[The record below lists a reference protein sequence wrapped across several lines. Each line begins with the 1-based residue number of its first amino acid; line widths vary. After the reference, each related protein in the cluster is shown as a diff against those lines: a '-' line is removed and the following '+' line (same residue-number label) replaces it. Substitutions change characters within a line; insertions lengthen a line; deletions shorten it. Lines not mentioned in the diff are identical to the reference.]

1 VQLFRFDLDSFPDL
15 ILLVILT
22 ALGVGILVEVV
33 DEEVIPLY
41 LAIGVVATGFV
52 IDLFTVATPLNSTVS
67 TESLDALFWE
77 QQVTERCHVRMSA
90 TEERF
95 VELVEEGVNVEEC
108 RYQVRQI
115 VRNWS
120 SHITANRQTRPASA
134 NASSTTPGVGSLR

>member
-1 VQLFRFDLDSFPDL
+1 MQLFRFDLDSLPDL
-15 ILLVILT
+15 ILLVIFT
-22 ALGVGILVEVV
+22 ALGVGVLVEVV

-41 LAIGVVATGFV
+41 LVIGVVATGFV
-52 IDLFTVATPLNSTVS
+52 IDLITVATPLNSTVS

-95 VELVEEGVNVEEC
+95 VELVEEDVNVEEC

-115 VRNWS
+115 VRN
-120 SHITANRQTRPASA
+120 
-134 NASSTTPGVGSLR
+134 